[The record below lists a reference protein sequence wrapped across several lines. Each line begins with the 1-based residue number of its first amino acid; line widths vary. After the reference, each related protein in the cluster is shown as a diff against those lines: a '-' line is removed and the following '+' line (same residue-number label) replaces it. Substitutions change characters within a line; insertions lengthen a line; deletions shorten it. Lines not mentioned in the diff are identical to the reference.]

1 MGAASSSPPAPP
13 PPTLSLTAEEAAHLA
28 ALIAS
33 GRWQSAAD
41 LRSLLPAPPP
51 PTTNGTPV
59 LDLRVLVDVAV
70 EHATASLQNAIPPK
84 RRATTPPPD
93 LTATIT
99 ATMAHADLL
108 FDDRA
113 QWTVWLPALDGADD
127 TEFARARAAAMVA
140 AWLPIYRTCAAIASP
155 PVSDPDPTDPATML
169 AFHPTH
175 CAPQP
180 LKTLPTALV
189 EFLALHP
196 LAIPPPSTVL
206 RLYAARPYL
215 LSTPISLASVARRVL
230 RDDRAHR
237 LLLPHLD
244 LGHPPVARPLL
255 TLSLVLALSATS
267 VVPPGAWHCAY
278 ASPRDGLAWSAL
290 TRGLYAATGAA
301 PHAAA
306 TVILVRDTQGYVFG
320 GIVAAA
326 PLRLAPTWQSARDLA
341 PNTLAIPASV
351 FQASPAL
358 HVYSPTGRNEHLV
371 YFHGA
376 GATVAHGIGMGGQ
389 MGHFGWWVEGGMEKG
404 HSRTAGGVS
413 STYGNPRLANAEE
426 FEVEAVE
433 VWVVDDP
440 AFTRDPD
447 AEVVLSN
454 GKKSV
459 LEQYPELMEL
469 FEMAGRKMYSKDVM
483 HEPAPLV
490 FGDDEGEPR
499 AE

>member
-1 MGAASSSPPAPP
+1 MGAASSAPPAPP
-13 PPTLSLTAEEAAHLA
+13 PPTVSLTADEAAHLA
-28 ALIAS
+28 ALISA
-33 GRWQSAAD
+33 GRLQSAAD

-51 PTTNGTPV
+51 SSTNGAPV
-59 LDLRVLVDVAV
+59 LDLRILIDVAV
-70 EHATASLQNAIPPK
+70 EHATAALHQAIPPK
-84 RRATTPPPD
+84 RRAAAPPPD
-93 LTATIT
+93 LTTAIT
-99 ATMAHADLL
+99 TTMAHADLL

-113 QWTVWLPALDGADD
+113 QWTAWLPALDGAADA
-127 TEFARARAAAMVA
+127 EFARARAAAMVA
-140 AWLPIYRTCAAIASP
+140 VWLPIYRTCAAIASP
-155 PVSDPDPTDPATML
+155 PVSDPDPTDPAATL

-180 LKTLPTALV
+180 LKALPTALV
-189 EFLALHP
+189 EFLSLHP
-196 LAIPPPSTVL
+196 SAIPPPSTVL
-206 RLYAARPYL
+206 RLCAARPYL
-215 LSTPISLASVARRVL
+215 LSTPTNLATVARRVL
-230 RDDRAHR
+230 RDDRAHH

-255 TLSLVLALSATS
+255 TPSLVLALAATGT
-267 VVPPGAWHCAY
+267 VPCGACHCAY

-306 TVILVRDTQGYVFG
+306 TVLLVRDTQGHVFG
-320 GIVAAA
+320 GTVAAA
-326 PLRLAPTWQSARDLA
+326 PLRLGPTWQSARDFA
-341 PNTLAIPASV
+341 PNTLAIPAAV
-351 FQASPAL
+351 FQAAPAV
-358 HVYSPTGRNEHLV
+358 HVYPPTGRNENLV

-376 GATVAHGIGMGGQ
+376 GATVAHGVGMGGQ
-389 MGHFGWWVEGGMEKG
+389 MDHFAWWVEGGMERG

-413 STYGNPRLANAEE
+413 STFGNPRLAGSEE
-426 FEVEAVE
+426 FDVEAVE

-440 AFTRDPD
+440 AYTRDPD
-447 AEVVLSN
+447 AEVVPSN

-483 HEPAPLV
+483 HEPAPLI
-490 FGDDEGEPR
+490 FGDDEGEP

>member
-1 MGAASSSPPAPP
+1 MGAASSAPPAPP
-13 PPTLSLTAEEAAHLA
+13 LPTVSLTADEASHLA
-28 ALIAS
+28 TLITA
-33 GRWQSAAD
+33 GRLQSPAD
-41 LRSLLPAPPP
+41 LRSMLPAPPSS
-51 PTTNGTPV
+51 TNRTPV
-59 LDLRVLVDVAV
+59 LDLRVLVDAAV
-70 EHATASLQNAIPPK
+70 DHATAALQQVIPPK
-84 RRATTPPPD
+84 RP
-93 LTATIT
+93 
-99 ATMAHADLL
+99 
-108 FDDRA
+108 
-113 QWTVWLPALDGADD
+113 LPL
-127 TEFARARAAAMVA
+127 
-140 AWLPIYRTCAAIASP
+140 
-155 PVSDPDPTDPATML
+155 SDPNPTDPATTL

-175 CAPQP
+175 CAPQS
-180 LKTLPTALV
+180 LKALPTALV
-189 EFLALHP
+189 EFLTLHP
-196 LAIPPPSTVL
+196 SAIPPPSTVL

-215 LSTPISLASVARRVL
+215 LSTPINFASSARRVL

-255 TLSLVLALSATS
+255 TPSLVLALSAS
-267 VVPPGAWHCAY
+267 GAVPCGAWHCAY

-306 TVILVRDTQGYVFG
+306 TVLLVRDTGGHVFG
-320 GIVAAA
+320 GCVAAA
-326 PLRLAPTWQSARDLA
+326 PLRLAPTWQAARDFA
-341 PNTLAIPASV
+341 PNTLSVPAAV
-351 FQASPAL
+351 FQAAPAL
-358 HVYSPTGRNEHLV
+358 HVYTPTGRNENLV

-376 GATVAHGIGMGGQ
+376 GATVAHGVGMGGQ
-389 MGHFGWWVEGGMEKG
+389 MDHFGWWVEGGMEKG

-413 STYGNPRLANAEE
+413 STYGNPRLASSEE
-426 FEVEAVE
+426 FDVEAVE

-447 AEVVLSN
+447 AEVVPSN

-490 FGDDEGEPR
+490 FDDEGVP